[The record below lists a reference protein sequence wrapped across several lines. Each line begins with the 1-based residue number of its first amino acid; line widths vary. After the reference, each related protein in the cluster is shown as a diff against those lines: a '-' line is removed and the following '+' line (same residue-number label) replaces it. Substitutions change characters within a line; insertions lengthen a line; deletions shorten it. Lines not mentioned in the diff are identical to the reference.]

1 MTNQIGNFNGM
12 LSTFLYLDIC
22 KWKVVWDL

>member
-12 LSTFLYLDIC
+12 LSTFLHLDIC
-22 KWKVVWDL
+22 KWKGV